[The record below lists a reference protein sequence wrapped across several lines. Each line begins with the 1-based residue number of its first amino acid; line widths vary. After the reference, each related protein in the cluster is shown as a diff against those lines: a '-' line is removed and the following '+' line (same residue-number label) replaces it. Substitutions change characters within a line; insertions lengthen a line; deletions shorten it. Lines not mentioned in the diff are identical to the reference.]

1 MDKVMETDKVTDKVT
16 VQKNETREEL
26 RTRLKQKLHDK
37 KTNRTN
43 GINRKKSQNINDSFK
58 KIGEVLAEKNIQ
70 TPDQI
75 DASIIETIM
84 SIISKQDLELILNKM
99 QENSQFKEL
108 LSTINNKY
116 SDSNK

>member
-1 MDKVMETDKVTDKVT
+1 METKNETVSET

-26 RTRLKQKLHDK
+26 RARLKQKLNDK

-70 TPDQI
+70 TPEQI
-75 DASIIETIM
+75 DTGIIETIM
-84 SIISKQDLELILNKM
+84 SIISKQDLQLILNKM
-99 QENSQFKEL
+99 QENSQFKEI
-108 LSTINNKY
+108 LSTINDKY
-116 SDSNK
+116 TDSSK